1 VTPINTP
8 HLLLLRIIVVKGYT
22 AGPHYNVGG
31 SGSNFLCLHETPQ
44 WKTYFDGHQYVT
56 GSIYGAE
63 YEAWNAG
70 QVHPQNNVF
79 SEENNGG
86 NPIVNNPIPCAFCYV
101 QGRSSVAMIPARTE
115 CPDGW
120 TTEYAGYL
128 VSEAHINRGRSNY
141 ICVDEAP
148 EVAIGGKSKSQSLIY
163 PVEVQCGTLPCQLY
177 ISGRELTCIVCS
189 K

>member
-1 VTPINTP
+1 
-8 HLLLLRIIVVKGYT
+8 LLLLRIIVVKGYT

-86 NPIVNNPIPCAFCYV
+86 NPIVKNPIPCAFCYV

-115 CPDGW
+115 CSDGW

-141 ICVDEAP
+141 LR
-148 EVAIGGKSKSQSLIY
+148 G
-163 PVEVQCGTLPCQLY
+163 
-177 ISGRELTCIVCS
+177 
-189 K
+189 